1 MSNKYSDIYK
11 GNAIFYDPDATQ
23 QAVNEIVNIVGDMS
37 DRIAD
42 IASQDSYFDS
52 VPSRY
57 ISLVPSPRF
66 ASIKGNIERTL
77 SGASQRCLSQIG
89 SITGAIQDYCDGNG
103 FSAESEAILNRYS
116 KAIPSSPGA
125 GPSGDGGGSD
135 DDKLN
140 APGTEDSPG
149 TTPTIQN
156 EPVSGDDELVSN
168 GSDIEGNAPE
178 VSGGLSEDIAIPLVS
193 AMDSS
198 IVTES
203 AASALGVS
211 VMGAVGNDSLSETST
226 LLDEFASS
234 FGSTGSS
241 AIAIPSPIIGSMDGV
256 KSSSAI
262 AATGVA
268 IAAVAS
274 IGGKVLYDRVKD
286 DDDDDDDDEH
296 MDEDITE
303 LNEKSGSVVN
313 DGFISGVSVIDLKK
327 ELLENGE
334 VTV

>member
-1 MSNKYSDIYK
+1 MAYYYK
-11 GNAIFYDPDATQ
+11 EESHTFSEYL
-23 QAVNEIVNIVGDMS
+23 
-37 DRIAD
+37 
-42 IASQDSYFDS
+42 
-52 VPSRY
+52 
-57 ISLVPSPRF
+57 LVPGYSSSECQPHNVSLKTPLVKF
-66 ASIKGNIERTL
+66 KKGEE
-77 SGASQRCLSQIG
+77 A
-89 SITGAIQDYCDGNG
+89 AIN
-103 FSAESEAILNRYS
+103 LN
-116 KAIPSSPGA
+116 
-125 GPSGDGGGSD
+125 
-135 DDKLN
+135 
-140 APGTEDSPG
+140 
-149 TTPTIQN
+149 
-156 EPVSGDDELVSN
+156 
-168 GSDIEGNAPE
+168 
-178 VSGGLSEDIAIPLVS
+178 IPLVS

-211 VMGAVGNDSLSETST
+211 VMSAVGGENLSETST

>member
-1 MSNKYSDIYK
+1 MQLGETLEDGTDLNK
-11 GNAIFYDPDATQ
+11 
-23 QAVNEIVNIVGDMS
+23 
-37 DRIAD
+37 
-42 IASQDSYFDS
+42 
-52 VPSRY
+52 
-57 ISLVPSPRF
+57 
-66 ASIKGNIERTL
+66 
-77 SGASQRCLSQIG
+77 
-89 SITGAIQDYCDGNG
+89 
-103 FSAESEAILNRYS
+103 YS
-116 KAIPSSPGA
+116 KAIPTSG
-125 GPSGDGGGSD
+125 GPKGGDGGGGSE

-140 APGTEDSPG
+140 APGTEDSSG
-149 TTPTIQN
+149 TTPTVQN
-156 EPVSGDDELVSN
+156 DPVSEDDVLASN
-168 GSDIEGNAPE
+168 GSNIDGKTPE
-178 VSGGLSEDIAIPLVS
+178 ISGGLNEEIAIPLVS

-211 VMGAVGNDSLSETST
+211 VMGAGGNDPLSETST

-234 FGSTGSS
+234 FGSATGAS
-241 AIAIPSPIIGSMDGV
+241 AISIPSPLIGTLDGV
-256 KSSSAI
+256 KSSSAL

-334 VTV
+334 VNM